1 MLGSKVKV
9 LHADETTL
17 RVLNSD
23 KAKCYIWLFN
33 TSFYD
38 NPIYIYK
45 FSKTRSRN
53 VPREFLKEY
62 KGYLITDC
70 YSGYNDIPNVKNSY
84 CWAHARRKFIEIL
97 DELSLEQKKKSISQ
111 KIVNEIDSLFYLEKE
126 YRNKKYD
133 ADRIKELRNEGEF
146 KSHIDKL
153 FEILNKANSQSKTR
167 LEEAIKYITT
177 RKDSFLEILNDGHL
191 ELSNNTAERGIKPFV
206 IERKNF
212 LFSNTEN
219 GAESSAIIFSIIQT
233 AIANGI
239 DYKKYIEKVIN
250 NIQPNSTEEELENL
264 LPWKIKLN

>member
-97 DELSLEQKKKSISQ
+97 DELSLEQKKNSISQ

-126 YRNKKYD
+126 YRNKK
-133 ADRIKELRNEGEF
+133 I
-146 KSHIDKL
+146 
-153 FEILNKANSQSKTR
+153 
-167 LEEAIKYITT
+167 
-177 RKDSFLEILNDGHL
+177 
-191 ELSNNTAERGIKPFV
+191 
-206 IERKNF
+206 
-212 LFSNTEN
+212 
-219 GAESSAIIFSIIQT
+219 
-233 AIANGI
+233 
-239 DYKKYIEKVIN
+239 
-250 NIQPNSTEEELENL
+250 
-264 LPWKIKLN
+264 